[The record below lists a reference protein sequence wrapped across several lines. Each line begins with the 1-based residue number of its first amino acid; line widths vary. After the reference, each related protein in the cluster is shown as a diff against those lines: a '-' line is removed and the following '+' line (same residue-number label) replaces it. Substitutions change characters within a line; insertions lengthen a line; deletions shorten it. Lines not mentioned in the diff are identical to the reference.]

1 MRVLASGRPN
11 ATRLSGGTSPQ
22 HQQEDHQVVC
32 LPCLC
37 EVVSAKKP
45 RDDLPQCT
53 GHSEPCV
60 ERTVNKDGPNKGKR
74 FFACARPRQ
83 EQCNTFIWEDE
94 NTGLFIRSSNFE
106 CSIGQA
112 PQSPAKKA
120 KPAAEL
126 PKCAEHNEPC
136 AERTVNKDGA
146 NKGRQFYVCAR
157 GRESQCKTFIWADEA
172 TVPASGSPAKPVG
185 TCYKCG
191 KPG

>member
-1 MRVLASGRPN
+1 M
-11 ATRLSGGTSPQ
+11 
-22 HQQEDHQVVC
+22 C
-32 LPCLC
+32 I
-37 EVVSAKKP
+37 
-45 RDDLPQCT
+45 RD
-53 GHSEPCV
+53 
-60 ERTVNKDGPNKGKR
+60 R
-74 FFACARPRQ
+74 
-83 EQCNTFIWEDE
+83 QCNTFIWEDE
-94 NTGLFIRSSNFE
+94 NTG
-106 CSIGQA
+106 QA

-120 KPAAEL
+120 KAAAEL

-191 KPG
+191 KPGHWANSCTG